1 MSSCLNCEH
10 RRKVYVFSTNS
21 LIFTEAQRY
30 CKNNGGTLARDL
42 DSSALIKLLKCCP
55 GQSFYWIGLK
65 SVPASKCIN
74 RNSYGLQWIGSRTC
88 SDGRSLE
95 LIAQPVNNNECRAI
109 KMQMRSSNLQYNF
122 NKPKAALELC
132 DKSLNYICQ
141 INKATTTRATMTT
154 INHVTRFT
162 ETSRKTRALNS
173 NLKIKNKQPDV
184 NEISDTLNFK
194 NRINTNSTKNS
205 FLKNCKDITDSY
217 SSHIGASIGGAVGF
231 NVLIFLLLIALFCY
245 KKKKLEKKHKNQ
257 AFVSSGVSYDQT
269 HGSVYWR

>member
-65 SVPASKCIN
+65 RVAASKCIN

-88 SDGRSLE
+88 SDGRSLG
-95 LIAQPVNNNECRAI
+95 LITQPINNNKCKAI
-109 KMQMRSSNLQYNF
+109 KMQMRSSNLQKNF
-122 NKPKAALELC
+122 NKPKAESDFC

-141 INKATTTRATMTT
+141 INKATTTRARMTT
-154 INHVTRFT
+154 TNYITRFT
-162 ETSRKTRALNS
+162 ENS
-173 NLKIKNKQPDV
+173 SKISNSPTTTLPKNSSGSISNKIKTPSSN
-184 NEISDTLNFK
+184 NFNSSLNVW
-194 NRINTNSTKNS
+194 
-205 FLKNCKDITDSY
+205 LV
-217 SSHIGASIGGAVGF
+217 IGPLAF
-231 NVLIFLLLIALFCY
+231 CFLLLLLAVFLLY
-245 KKKKLEKKHKNQ
+245 RKKSKEFPIKKTNFFNFLKRSANETENSDRTKI
-257 AFVSSGVSYDQT
+257 DQT
-269 HGSVYWR
+269 YYT